1 MREPVI
7 ILSLICQ
14 TDMNKKE
21 QLMSMLQGMGFSPEY
36 DEDGD
41 IRMVYQ
47 MKHICFMLQED
58 DEENYLSVMLS
69 QFAVIEEGE
78 ESLSLAI
85 CNKMTRELKLAK
97 VYVDHTFKAVTGV
110 CEFFYANEEALEYSI
125 RMSLRTIGVL
135 RSLYLRTKQE
145 LTA

>member
-69 QFAVIEEGE
+69 QFADIEEGE

>member
-41 IRMVYQ
+41 IRMLYQ

-58 DEENYLSVMLS
+58 DEENYLSVMLP
-69 QFAVIEEGE
+69 QFADIEEGE

>member
-1 MREPVI
+1 
-7 ILSLICQ
+7 
-14 TDMNKKE
+14 MNKKE
-21 QLMSMLQGMGFSPEY
+21 QLMSMLQGMGYRPEY

-47 MKHICFMLQED
+47 MKHVCFLIQED
-58 DEENYLSVMLS
+58 EEENYLSVMMP
-69 QFAVIEEGE
+69 QFVEIEEGE

-110 CEFFYANEEALEYSI
+110 CEFFYANEEALEYCI
-125 RMSLRTIGVL
+125 KMSLRTIGVL
-135 RSLYLRTKQE
+135 RSLYIKNKKE
-145 LTA
+145 LS

>member
-1 MREPVI
+1 MRVSTVI
-7 ILSLICQ
+7 LFMKCQ
-14 TDMNKKE
+14 IDMNKKE
-21 QLMSMLQGMGFSPEY
+21 QLMSMLQGMGYTPEY

-47 MKHICFMLQED
+47 MKHVCFLLQED
-58 DEENYLSVMLS
+58 DEENYLSVMLP
-69 QFAVIEEGE
+69 QFADVEEGE
-78 ESLSLAI
+78 VSLSLAV

-110 CEFFYANEEALEYSI
+110 CEFFYANEESLEYSI

-135 RSLYLRTKQE
+135 RSLYLRTKKE